1 MEVTGAYTR
10 ARKAIYEALHPET
23 KHGAAGR
30 LPANARLLTIHC
42 GRDFVQF
49 DKLGMKI
56 VQFDDVCR
64 NALDPKLAKSRQS
77 MSAREKPVA
86 AIPLGNRDR
95 MLQAN
100 GLNRV
105 P

>member
-1 MEVTGAYTR
+1 MKPCIGRPNTGLPGDCQRTLGCSQF
-10 ARKAIYEALHPET
+10 I
-23 KHGAAGR
+23 AGE
-30 LPANARLLTIHC
+30 I
-42 GRDFVQF
+42 FVQF

>member
-1 MEVTGAYTR
+1 
-10 ARKAIYEALHPET
+10 
-23 KHGAAGR
+23 
-30 LPANARLLTIHC
+30 
-42 GRDFVQF
+42 
-49 DKLGMKI
+49 MKI

>member
-1 MEVTGAYTR
+1 MKPCIRRPNTGLPGDCQRTLGCWQF
-10 ARKAIYEALHPET
+10 I
-23 KHGAAGR
+23 AGE
-30 LPANARLLTIHC
+30 I
-42 GRDFVQF
+42 FVQF